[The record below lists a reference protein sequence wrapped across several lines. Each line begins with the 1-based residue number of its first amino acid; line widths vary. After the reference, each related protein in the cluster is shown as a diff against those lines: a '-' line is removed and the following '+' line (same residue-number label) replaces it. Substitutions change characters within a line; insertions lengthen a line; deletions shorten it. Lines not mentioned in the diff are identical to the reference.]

1 MARFKCGIALV
12 ALLFVVS
19 AIVGPVMHATAPL
32 HDDRGESGTPLHPF
46 DVIALVHE
54 LAPGFKEELRPV
66 AVRGVE
72 THASWKGPWDRWV
85 VVELATPDS
94 VTALQNA
101 VLERAREVALQ
112 KLDGRARAEIFD
124 DRYDDTDSSEP
135 APQWWADSRTP
146 DGSRAIISYAG
157 DGASDAW
164 TFSRSHRRVH
174 LWCVR

>member
-1 MARFKCGIALV
+1 
-12 ALLFVVS
+12 
-19 AIVGPVMHATAPL
+19 
-32 HDDRGESGTPLHPF
+32 
-46 DVIALVHE
+46 
-54 LAPGFKEELRPV
+54 
-66 AVRGVE
+66 
-72 THASWKGPWDRWV
+72 
-85 VVELATPDS
+85 VELATPDS

-124 DRYDDTDSSEP
+124 DRYDYTDSSEP

-146 DGSRAIISYAG
+146 DGSRAVISYAG